1 MSVHHIDQLLFD
13 IGNILVN
20 VRFTL
25 QLSGIANAA
34 AGCRDSV
41 NIRRSHD
48 HKCFQILLTNVS
60 DLDLHS
66 VELR

>member
-1 MSVHHIDQLLFD
+1 MSVHHTDQLLFD
-13 IGNILVN
+13 IGNILFN

-34 AGCRDSV
+34 AGRRDGV
-41 NIRRSHD
+41 NIRSSHD
-48 HKCFQILLTNVS
+48 HKRFQILLTNVS